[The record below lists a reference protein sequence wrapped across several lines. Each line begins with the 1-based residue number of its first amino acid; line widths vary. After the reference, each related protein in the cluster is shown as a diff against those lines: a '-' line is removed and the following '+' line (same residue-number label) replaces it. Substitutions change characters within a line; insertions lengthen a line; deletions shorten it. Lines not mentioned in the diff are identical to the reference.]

1 MPTLDWMGKD
11 KVVNHHRDVPFRV
24 LKRTPEKGILD
35 DAGSDRGNMVIHGD
49 NLEALKSLLPE
60 YEGQVDVVYIDPP
73 YNTGNE
79 GWVYNDNV
87 NDPRIRRWLGQVV
100 GKEGEDF
107 TRHDKWLCMM
117 YPRLVLL
124 RKLIAPTGT
133 IFISADDNEEAPL
146 RLVCDEIFGRSC
158 FVANIGWQR
167 NYSTRN
173 DSKGIPAEAE
183 HILVYGK
190 QPGWQPRKL
199 ERTAKMDAKYK
210 NPDGDTAPWR
220 SDNPYAP
227 GAATHQGMVYA
238 IQHPF
243 TGQLLYPSNG
253 RCWAFGQ
260 DQMLEYMNGWCAY
273 ELQDIDDAQKRAEI
287 CGVDAS
293 EVRQGVKSIVLAR
306 PLEESR
312 IEAQAVYD
320 RGKWPRFFFSKKG
333 LGGIARKT
341 YLDTVGGIP
350 PTNLWLHA
358 EVGHTDEAKKELKD
372 IFTGKLPFDT
382 PKPVRLI
389 ERILSVA
396 AGPDALVLDSFA
408 GSGTTAH
415 AVLRMNQKDGGTRR
429 FILCEMMEYADS
441 ITAERV
447 RRVVRGYE
455 VQKNVKTALYEQ
467 KLTFSNL
474 RNAEKFREKALA
486 SAEEAKAS
494 GAYSKIEGPKLADG
508 AITVSGV
515 TSKGELVPGTGGS
528 FSYYEL
534 GPALFAADGGIAEG
548 VPTADLMR
556 YVWYSETKSPYSD
569 RTAEHPYLMGE
580 VDGTAYYLAYQGG
593 ADVTLGYDL
602 LAELPVRGNPT
613 VIYASRCVLPA
624 EELERLGI
632 RFRRVPDQIARM

>member
-100 GKEGEDF
+100 GKEGEGF

-320 RGKWPRFFFSKKG
+320 RGKWPRFFFSKKRTG
-333 LGGIARKT
+333 RNCSQDIS
-341 YLDTVGGIP
+341 
-350 PTNLWLHA
+350 
-358 EVGHTDEAKKELKD
+358 GHC
-372 IFTGKLPFDT
+372 
-382 PKPVRLI
+382 RWH
-389 ERILSVA
+389 S
-396 AGPDALVLDSFA
+396 
-408 GSGTTAH
+408 
-415 AVLRMNQKDGGTRR
+415 
-429 FILCEMMEYADS
+429 
-441 ITAERV
+441 
-447 RRVVRGYE
+447 
-455 VQKNVKTALYEQ
+455 
-467 KLTFSNL
+467 
-474 RNAEKFREKALA
+474 
-486 SAEEAKAS
+486 
-494 GAYSKIEGPKLADG
+494 
-508 AITVSGV
+508 
-515 TSKGELVPGTGGS
+515 
-528 FSYYEL
+528 SY
-534 GPALFAADGGIAEG
+534 
-548 VPTADLMR
+548 
-556 YVWYSETKSPYSD
+556 
-569 RTAEHPYLMGE
+569 
-580 VDGTAYYLAYQGG
+580 
-593 ADVTLGYDL
+593 
-602 LAELPVRGNPT
+602 
-613 VIYASRCVLPA
+613 
-624 EELERLGI
+624 
-632 RFRRVPDQIARM
+632 